1 VRYGT
6 NDEEARVDER
16 LCGREDIPLGEM
28 KVFTYRGRELAVA
41 RTGEDEYR
49 AVRNVCPHQGAP
61 LGRGFLTGTF
71 VPSDYGQYNYG
82 RDGEIIRCP
91 WHRWEFDS
99 ATGASLHDP
108 TGCRVASYELR
119 VDGADVLVVGS

>member
-1 VRYGT
+1 M
-6 NDEEARVDER
+6 VDDR
-16 LCGREDIPLGEM
+16 LCGRDDVRLGEM
-28 KVFTYRGRELAVA
+28 KVFRYRGRELAVA
-41 RTGEDEYR
+41 RTGEDEFR

-71 VPSDYGQYNYG
+71 LASDYGEYNYG

-99 ATGASLHDP
+99 ATGSSLHDP
-108 TGCRVASYELR
+108 KGCRVASYTLR
-119 VDGADVLVVGS
+119 VDGDDVLVVGG